1 MASLAGGDAE
11 RDTPAQHQERET
23 KGRLERE
30 EGVPSLWI
38 FLSLQFFTDPPLS
51 DLFALLMV
59 FLVWRGLLSHN
70 LGMRIIVLEWW
81 YPLDIK
87 VVFP

>member
-1 MASLAGGDAE
+1 MDLS
-11 RDTPAQHQERET
+11 
-23 KGRLERE
+23 
-30 EGVPSLWI
+30 
-38 FLSLQFFTDPPLS
+38 LSLQFFTDPPLS